1 MPIPTV
7 PVLFIKPK
15 WAVSG
20 PHPAKIVVPK
30 FVQDN
35 TSDYEAELTI
45 IISKTGKDIA
55 EKDAMDYVLGYTCG
69 NDVSARKQ
77 QFANS
82 QWCFS
87 KGKGGQ
93 FVTAAKSNIQKVWMD
108 QHRLVQSSYPSPP
121 SRTLTI

>member
-1 MPIPTV
+1 MVRCLGLNYADHAKEAGMPIPTV

-30 FVQDN
+30 IAQDN

-87 KGKGGQ
+87 KGKMGGI
-93 FVTAAKSNIQKVWMD
+93 SG
-108 QHRLVQSSYPSPP
+108 RS
-121 SRTLTI
+121 